1 MIQTAPQMRILV
13 GREPIDFRKG
23 IEGTAAVC
31 RTVLQEDPM
40 GGKLFVF
47 RNRARN
53 MIRLLAYDG
62 QGFWLMTK
70 RLSTGRFRHWLKDG
84 DELAETLDAPRLQVL
99 LAAGDWTQVSPAEYW
114 RRVA

>member
-13 GREPIDFRKG
+13 AREPIDFRKG

-31 RTVLQEDPM
+31 RTVLQENPM
-40 GGKLFVF
+40 EGMLFVF
-47 RNRARN
+47 CNRTRT
-53 MIRLLAYDG
+53 MIRLLVYDG

-70 RLSTGRFRHWLKDG
+70 RLSTGRFRHWLQSG
-84 DELAETLDAPRLQVL
+84 DELAETLDAARLQVL
-99 LAAGDWTQVSPAEYW
+99 LSGGDWTQVSPAEYW